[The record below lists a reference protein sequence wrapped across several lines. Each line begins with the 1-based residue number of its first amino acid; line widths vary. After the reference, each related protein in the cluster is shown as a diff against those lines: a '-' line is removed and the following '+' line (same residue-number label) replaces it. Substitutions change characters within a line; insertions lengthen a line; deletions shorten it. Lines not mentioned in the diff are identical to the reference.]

1 MADTPVLTDQTG
13 QQILKA
19 LNENNALLGEV
30 RQELKAL
37 GTIVTNPVFPI
48 AATVTK
54 KTTDE
59 NGLISIAKDD
69 IVVHAPG
76 AEILAAYAEQRTLV
90 LWMEDTDSKKRYRI
104 PFERAGVLAD
114 IMWSFTFVS
123 NDNNNPLGEPAEF
136 VISHVIGST
145 SNVSMNI
152 SPLAQRPE
160 G

>member
-1 MADTPVLTDQTG
+1 MATTPVLTDQTG

-54 KTTDE
+54 KTTDA
-59 NGLISIAKDD
+59 NGLISISKNDV
-69 IVVHAPG
+69 VVHASG

-90 LWMEDTDSKKRYRI
+90 LWLEDTDSKKRYRI
-104 PFERAGVLAD
+104 PFKQAGVLAD
-114 IMWSFTFVS
+114 VMWSFSFIS
-123 NDNNNPLGEPAEF
+123 NDNNNPMGEPTEF
-136 VISHVIGST
+136 SISHIIGST
-145 SNVSMNI
+145 SAASMSVN
-152 SPLAQRPE
+152 PLTPRS
-160 G
+160 